1 MKTENI
7 KNLKKI
13 KKKFMISVDG
23 KSSDIMS
30 DIANGDNDIVDRGSI
45 DCLYNAIM
53 NGSTEIFINEFI
65 NRLAIMKLISKVSIE
80 HTSEIESVLRYSI
93 IENDYPFYE
102 SMKKRFKDS
111 LKDNI
116 LKTIDDLYESVIDCL
131 ENEDIDLSLDE

>member
-7 KNLKKI
+7 ENLKKI
-13 KKKFMISVDG
+13 KNKFMISVDG

-30 DIANGDNDIVDRGSI
+30 DIANGDNDMIDRGSI
-45 DCLYNAIM
+45 DCLFNAIM

-65 NRLAIMKLISKVSIE
+65 NRLGIMKLISKVSIE
-80 HTSEIESVLRYSI
+80 HTSKIERVLRDSI
-93 IENDYPFYE
+93 IENDYPFYK
-102 SMKKRFKDS
+102 SMEKRFKDY

-116 LKTIDDLYESVIDCL
+116 LKTIDALYESMIDCL

>member
-1 MKTENI
+1 MKKVNI
-7 KNLKKI
+7 ENLKKI
-13 KKKFMISVDG
+13 KDKFMISVDG

-30 DIANGDNDIVDRGSI
+30 DIINGDNDMIDRDSF

-65 NRLAIMKLISKVSIE
+65 NRLDIMKLISKVSIE
-80 HTSEIESVLRYSI
+80 HTAKIERVLRDSI

-102 SMKKRFKDS
+102 SMEKRFKDY